1 MDNLDMIR
9 QKIDQVD
16 NQILDLF
23 EKRME
28 LCGQVAEYKIRSGK
42 KVMDKKREDQK
53 IHALRDRASNDFNRH
68 GVEELFRQIMA
79 ISRKLQYH
87 LLAKEGVTGRL
98 PFVAV
103 DNIDR
108 EKVRVVF
115 QGVEGAYSQ
124 KAMQKYFGE
133 EVRSFHVETWEDAMV
148 AIHEGTA
155 DFAVLPIENSTA
167 GIVSDIYDLLAE
179 FENYIVGEQV
189 ISVNHVLLGTPD
201 SSLDQIK
208 TVYSHQQGLLQAT
221 RFLES
226 HPEWE
231 RVEMDNTATAAK
243 KVRKDQDPTQAA
255 IAGQQAAELYGLKV
269 LAQSIVK
276 NKNYTRFIIVTN
288 QKMFA
293 KDAKKVSICFE
304 VPHEK
309 GSLYNILSNF
319 IYNDLN
325 MTKIESRPI
334 EDKNWEYRIFVD
346 FDGNLNDDGV
356 KNAIRGIE
364 AEAIN
369 LRILGNY

>member
-1 MDNLDMIR
+1 MKDLDTIR
-9 QKIDQVD
+9 QEIDAVD
-16 NQILDLF
+16 DQILKLF
-23 EKRME
+23 EERME
-28 LCGQVAEYKIRSGK
+28 LCSDVARYKIKNGK
-42 KVMDKKREDQK
+42 RVMDKRREEEK
-53 IHALRDRASNDFNRH
+53 LEVLKAKASNDFNRH
-68 GVEELFRQIMA
+68 GVEDLFRQIMA
-79 ISRKLQYH
+79 MSRKLQYH

-98 PFVAV
+98 PFVSV
-103 DNIDR
+103 NSIDR

-115 QGVEGAYSQ
+115 QGVEGAYSE
-124 KAMQKYFGE
+124 KAMKRYFGE
-133 EVRSFHVETWEDAMV
+133 EVRSFHVETWEDAMI

-189 ISVNHVLLGTPD
+189 ISVNHYLLGTKD
-201 SSLDQIK
+201 SSIAQIK
-208 TVYSHQQGLLQAT
+208 TVYSHPQGLLQST
-221 RFLES
+221 RFLET

-231 RVEMDNTATAAK
+231 QIALDNTAAAAK
-243 KVRKDQDPTQAA
+243 KVLEDNDPTQAA
-255 IAGQQAAELYGLKV
+255 IAGTQAAEVYGLKMLCPV
-269 LAQSIVK
+269 VK
-276 NKNYTRFIIVTN
+276 NSNFTRFIIVTN

-304 VPHEK
+304 VPHES
-309 GSLYNILSNF
+309 GSLYNILSHF
-319 IYNDLN
+319 IYNGLN

-334 EDKNWEYRIFVD
+334 EDKNWEYRFFVD

-356 KNAIRGIE
+356 KNAIRGID